1 MDGERCYLDKT
12 RRSHAEAQVCLDLA
26 RRQCGGMDSGSIL
39 VRCTSNGVGP
49 SPSPNPSPSRTAAR
63 HRAGRLAR
71 CYSSGGRRRPRRRAA
86 VQSGGPGR
94 GSYDLERAVRSQT
107 VELADLKATACRGAV
122 GLRDRSHAGAGF
134 AKSATEACWS
144 ELRIDAG
151 LPASLGLVVQA
162 LCSSTTSALGA
173 AGVEQNVPH
182 ASMSLRRFSRASPRR

>member
-1 MDGERCYLDKT
+1 MTLRQRKCLCLSKNCSLGGIL
-12 RRSHAEAQVCLDLA
+12 AEAND
-26 RRQCGGMDSGSIL
+26 
-39 VRCTSNGVGP
+39 
-49 SPSPNPSPSRTAAR
+49 
-63 HRAGRLAR
+63 
-71 CYSSGGRRRPRRRAA
+71 
-86 VQSGGPGR
+86 
-94 GSYDLERAVRSQT
+94 DLERSVRTLT